1 MRPVVRQI
9 EVAYPGWRVW
19 CSDAGW
25 WYATRVEQ
33 GARGVAA
40 TVAGSG
46 PDELTA
52 ELAREE
58 QAWFQGRTI
67 QVR

>member
-19 CSDAGW
+19 QSDAGW
-25 WYATRVEQ
+25 WYATRVERA
-33 GARGVAA
+33 ARGVAA
-40 TVAGSG
+40 TVDGSG
-46 PDELTA
+46 PEDLA
-52 ELAREE
+52 NALAREE
-58 QAWFQGRTI
+58 RDWFAGRSY

>member
-1 MRPVVRQI
+1 MRPVARQI

-19 CSDAGW
+19 RSDAGW
-25 WYATRVEQ
+25 WYATRVER

-40 TVAGSG
+40 TVSG
-46 PDELTA
+46 CDPEELTDA
-52 ELAREE
+52 LAREE
-58 QAWFQGRTI
+58 SDWFAGRPS

>member
-1 MRPVVRQI
+1 MRPVARQI

-19 CSDAGW
+19 RSDAGW
-25 WYATRVEQ
+25 WYATRVERS
-33 GARGVAA
+33 ARGVAA
-40 TVAGSG
+40 TVAGGG
-46 PDELTA
+46 PDELVN

-67 QVR
+67 EVR